1 MIKQLLFYLKTKGWK
16 WVYNYAHFIAFYDT
30 KNPFLIKYLQ
40 YREPYPDYI
49 EVECTTKCPLKC
61 KICEHTYWN
70 EPTINMS
77 FDQFKHIFD
86 QFPNLKWIG
95 LTGIGEEFINPDF
108 MDMLKYI
115 KHNRPEVFIEL
126 YDSFMFL
133 DEKKISEVIDLGVD
147 RIFAS
152 VDGATKETYEGIR
165 IGAKWET
172 VVKNIETFVRVK
184 KEKDVYFPQLCFHF
198 IVTKDNVHEMKKYVE
213 WVYSL
218 NTDVKL
224 IQFSRMLHYF
234 KEAKDLFV
242 EVPEETIKEVDERA
256 KELGINVVWSLNVP
270 QRKPSINKCT
280 AFMMPFIFVNG
291 DVINCC
297 AQNESNRRDWQ
308 HKTSMGNIFNE
319 SFERI
324 WNGERYK
331 DLRRK
336 IRQNEIPESCIGCPL
351 FEVEK

>member
-1 MIKQLLFYLKTKGWK
+1 MIKQLLFYLKTKGLK
-16 WVYNYAHFIAFYDT
+16 WIYNYAHFITFYDT
-30 KNPFLIKYLQ
+30 KNPLLIKYLQ
-40 YREPYPDYI
+40 WFHPYPDYI

-61 KICEHTYWN
+61 KICEHTTWN
-70 EPTINMS
+70 EPSIDMS

-86 QFPNLKWIG
+86 QFPKLKWIG
-95 LTGIGEEFINPDF
+95 LTGIGEEFINPSF

-115 KHNRPEVFIEL
+115 KLNRPEVFIEL

-133 DEKKISEVIDLGVD
+133 NEKKISEVIDLGVD
-147 RIFAS
+147 RVFAS
-152 VDGATKETYEGIR
+152 IDGATKQTYEDIR
-165 IGAKWET
+165 VGAKWET
-172 VVKNIETFVRVK
+172 VVKNIETFVRLK
-184 KEKDVYFPQLCFHF
+184 KEKNAYFPQLCFHY
-198 IVTKDNVHEMKKYVE
+198 IVTKSNFHEMKQYVE
-213 WVYSL
+213 WVHSL

-234 KEAKDLFV
+234 KEVKDLFI

-270 QRKPSINKCT
+270 QKKPSINKCT
-280 AFMMPFIFVNG
+280 AFMMPFVFVNG

-319 SFERI
+319 NFKRI
-324 WNGERYK
+324 WNGEKYK
-331 DLRRK
+331 DLRKK
-336 IRQNEIPESCIGCPL
+336 IRRNEIPESCIGCPL
-351 FEVEK
+351 FEVD